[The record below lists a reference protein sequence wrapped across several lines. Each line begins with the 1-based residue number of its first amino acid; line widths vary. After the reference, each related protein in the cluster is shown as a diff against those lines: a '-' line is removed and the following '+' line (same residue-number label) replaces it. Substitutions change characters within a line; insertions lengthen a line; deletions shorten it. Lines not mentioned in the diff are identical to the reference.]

1 MAETHHPA
9 AHDHATQDDAR
20 AYTYHG
26 YQEAPV
32 QVLLPLKIVTSAVE
46 NQPFLVVS
54 WKLQVF

>member
-1 MAETHHPA
+1 MAEAHHPT
-9 AHDHATQDDAR
+9 AHDHATEDDTR

-46 NQPFLVVS
+46 NQPFLVVC
-54 WKLQVF
+54 

>member
-1 MAETHHPA
+1 MAKAHHPT
-9 AHDHATQDDAR
+9 AHDHATEDDTR

-46 NQPFLVVS
+46 NQPFLVVC
-54 WKLQVF
+54 